1 MRRWKLALLLP
12 LVFLSG
18 PALEPVHGQDT
29 VSELRKLS
37 EAINEAKTRV
47 RFEAE
52 LTSYAFSAEE
62 TTVTRVRFRY
72 AYPFKRRES
81 IEGSETPRF
90 VVLEDGSHQWSYFP
104 ARNMVMKEPL
114 RKGDSP
120 FPLSPTEDLDLLT
133 KNYEIVIRGPVP
145 ASGGMR
151 CRIVE
156 FIPRS
161 GDRPRRE
168 FWLEERWNLPVRVR
182 VASHEGRPLYM
193 AELSKIEWDPGLDEE
208 ELGLKVPRDTK
219 VYEIREKDNLTQE
232 EAERLLRR
240 RLVLPQAIPEGYRPQ
255 NIVVRVEGPKQCVQV
270 IYTDGLSS
278 FSCFQEWPCQGQ
290 AESEPAGLLAAKRA
304 ASVLSARQYGLM
316 NAVTLPGSGCRTVFV
331 GDIRKDRL
339 VEMAESLRES
349 IRKSLGKSLSE
360 SFNKEIPTP

>member
-29 VSELRKLS
+29 VSELRKLAR
-37 EAINEAKTRV
+37 AINEAKTRA

-62 TTVTRVRFRY
+62 TTVTRVRFKY
-72 AYPFKRRES
+72 AYPHKRRES
-81 IEGSETPRF
+81 IEESETPRF
-90 VVLEDGSHQWSYFP
+90 VVLEDGTHQWSYFP

-120 FPLSPTEDLDLLT
+120 FPLSPTEDLELLA

-145 ASGGMR
+145 AGDGMQ

-182 VASHEGRPLYM
+182 VTSPDGRPAYL
-193 AELSKIEWDPGLDEE
+193 AELSKIRWNPGLDEE
-208 ELGLKVPRDTK
+208 DLGLKVPRDTK
-219 VYEIREKDNLTQE
+219 VYEIREKGNLTQE
-232 EAERLLRR
+232 EAERLLKRR
-240 RLVLPQAIPEGYRPQ
+240 FVLPQAIPEGYRPQ

-278 FSCFQEWPCQGQ
+278 FSYFREWTRPGKAGSQPGQ
-290 AESEPAGLLAAKRA
+290 QIAVKRA
-304 ASVLSARQYGLM
+304 ASVLSARGYGLM
-316 NAVTLPGSGCRTVFV
+316 NAVTLPGSGCRTVIV
-331 GDIRKDRL
+331 GDIHKDRL

-349 IRKSLGKSLSE
+349 VRESLSE
-360 SFNKEIPTP
+360 SLGEIFNPKIPPP